1 MVVIQSLYRKLI
13 SSALAVEIINYLG
26 EAGGRITD
34 VALPVELMSFV
45 CQENLELISLIQQ
58 FGGSMTTTDFGGRN
72 ILHIAVLQRQIE
84 IIRWIVS
91 NTSLAVLVTQPDKM
105 MRSPLDD
112 AKSLDDQEMIDLLQN
127 SIRDEKQ

>member
-13 SSALAVEIINYLG
+13 PSGLAAEMINYLG

-45 CQENLELISLIQQ
+45 FQGNLELLQLAHQ

-72 ILHIAVLQRQIE
+72 ILHIAVLHRQMD
-84 IIRWIVS
+84 IIRWVTS
-91 NTSLAVLVTQPDKM
+91 DPSLAVLITQPDKLN
-105 MRSPLDD
+105 RSPLDD
-112 AKSLDDQEMIDLLQN
+112 AKSLCDQEIIDLFQPFLGKDLN
-127 SIRDEKQ
+127 

>member
-13 SSALAVEIINYLG
+13 SSSLAVDMINYLG
-26 EAGGRITD
+26 AAGGRITD

-45 CQENLELISLIQQ
+45 CHENLELLRLVQQ

-72 ILHIAVLQRQIE
+72 ILHIAVLQRQMD

-91 NTSLAVLVTQPDKM
+91 DRSLAVLVTQPDKM

-112 AKSLDDQEMIDLLQN
+112 AKSLNDREVLELLQLSPGN
-127 SIRDEKQ
+127 EPS